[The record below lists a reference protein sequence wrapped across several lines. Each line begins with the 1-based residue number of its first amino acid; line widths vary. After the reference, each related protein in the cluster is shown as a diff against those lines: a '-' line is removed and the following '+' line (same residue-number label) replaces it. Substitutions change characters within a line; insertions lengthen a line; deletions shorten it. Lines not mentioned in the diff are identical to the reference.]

1 VATIARSEVK
11 FLLERKLRHEDRAA
25 DQNKCEDQQDVEDF
39 EARQLSECIGGDSAN
54 PPERKGAIS
63 CFH

>member
-1 VATIARSEVK
+1 MKI
-11 FLLERKLRHEDRAA
+11 RAA

-39 EARQLSECIGGDSAN
+39 EARQLGECIGGDSAN

-63 CFH
+63 RFH